1 MKIPFLSFEGMHA
14 PHRADILAAME
25 RVLDS
30 GWFIMGQELT
40 RFEQAFAQ
48 YTGVSDCVGV
58 ANGLDA
64 LHIALKTLGIG
75 KGDEVIVPSN
85 TYIASWLAVSQ
96 MGATPIPVE
105 PNPETYNID
114 PARIEAAIS
123 PRTKAIMP
131 VHLYGQA
138 CEMEALMRIAK
149 KHNLYVVEDNAQA
162 QGAAFA
168 GKPTGS
174 FGDINATSFYPGKN
188 LGALGDAGG
197 ITTNS
202 PEWARAVRTYRNCGS
217 QQKYHNEEKG
227 INSRLDELQAAVLS
241 SKLPLLNTWNEERQA
256 LAAAY
261 LQNLADVPELILP
274 KTAQSAS
281 HVYHLFVVRTE
292 QRDALQA
299 HLQKAGVGTL
309 IHYPIP
315 PHLQPAYSEL
325 GYKKGDFPL
334 AESIAQTALSLPL
347 YPGLSAE
354 ALAYVCQ
361 SIREFFQKTI

>member
-14 PHRADILAAME
+14 PHRASILAAME

-114 PARIEAAIS
+114 PARVEAAIS
-123 PRTKAIMP
+123 SRTKAIMP

-138 CEMEALMRIAK
+138 CEMEALMHIAQK
-149 KHNLYVVEDNAQA
+149 YNLYVVEDNAQA
-162 QGAAFA
+162 QGATFG

-202 PEWARAVRTYRNCGS
+202 PEWARAVRTYRNYGS

-241 SKLPLLNTWNEERQA
+241 SKLPLLDAWNEERQA
-256 LAAAY
+256 LAKAY
-261 LQNLADVPELILP
+261 LQNLADIPALILP

-334 AESIAQTALSLPL
+334 AENIAQTALSLPL
-347 YPGLSAE
+347 YPGLSSDAI
-354 ALAYVCQ
+354 AYVCQ